1 MQCIIADDIRP
12 LANATEVP
20 ALHALVTL
28 AHASS
33 LFLQVSKSGF
43 PKPASYPG
51 NRQAVQRAALPLTP

>member
-33 LFLQVSKSGF
+33 PFLQVSKSGF

-51 NRQAVQRAALPLTP
+51 NREPLWR